1 MFNGSGKMN
10 EPRRRKKI
18 EEPKTLSREEQ
29 KAIRDAL
36 LKRKLAKEIAIEI
49 FIGASIHADVQAFQ
63 DSDERMD
70 HLSSYAIDSAMAFVE
85 KWYERTSI
93 QNEQ

>member
-1 MFNGSGKMN
+1 MN
-10 EPRRRKKI
+10 DPRRRKKI
-18 EEPKTLSREEQ
+18 EDVQKQSREEQ
-29 KAIRDAL
+29 KAVRDAIV
-36 LKRKLAKEIAIEI
+36 KRKLAKEIAIEI

-85 KWYERTSI
+85 KWYERTSV
-93 QNEQ
+93 QDEQ